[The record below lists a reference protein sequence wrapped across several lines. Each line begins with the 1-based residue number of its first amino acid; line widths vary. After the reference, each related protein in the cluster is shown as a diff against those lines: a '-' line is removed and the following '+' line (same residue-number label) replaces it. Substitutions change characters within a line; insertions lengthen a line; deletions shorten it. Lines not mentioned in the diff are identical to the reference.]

1 MSICLL
7 LAFALAA
14 WGQTGPPVQ
23 ILRGELIVWQ
33 VRGLAGEMA
42 LRSADGRVHN
52 CRVLPDTYL
61 TRQTM
66 RITPVGVKMGDA
78 VEVVADFSDGG
89 ERCTAVTVYVRPPEP
104 KPRRARGIGR
114 ALPFPAW
121 QPRNLMDN
129 LIPRGRLTY
138 AGIVVRMDK
147 QRLIVRTR
155 KDGEKSFA
163 LREDTIF
170 SEAGREVEPAALAV
184 HRTVYLRASQT
195 FDGDLE
201 VYQVVWGDIL
211 QPSR

>member
-1 MSICLL
+1 MRCLL
-7 LAFALAA
+7 LVGAMAA
-14 WGQTGPPVQ
+14 WGESGPPVQ
-23 ILRGELIVWQ
+23 IVRGELVAWQ
-33 VRGLAGEMA
+33 VRGLAGEMGVRDA
-42 LRSADGRVHN
+42 AGRVHH
-52 CRVLPDTYL
+52 CQVLPDTYL

-66 RITPVGVKMGDA
+66 RITPVGVKAGDF
-78 VEVVADFSDGG
+78 VEMVADFGDGG
-89 ERCTAVTVYVRPPEP
+89 GRCTALTVYIRPPEP
-104 KPRRARGIGR
+104 KARVARGTGR
-114 ALPFPAW
+114 ALSFPSW

-138 AGIVVRMDK
+138 AGIVVRMDN

-170 SEAGREVEPAALAV
+170 SEAGREVEPGALAI

-211 QPSR
+211 MPSR